1 MKFRLLPFF
10 LIAAMTVFVACSDD
24 DDDNGPV
31 TPDYDIVVSDMV
43 PISGPIGSDVR
54 IKGSNFG
61 TDPAEMN
68 ITFGGIAVTPV
79 SMTDTEITIRVPAD
93 LPIGTTS
100 ILVQRQTGKIVTL
113 QFTVEDPIVGK
124 WLSEG
129 TDVAPLLYNPPFN
142 IRSIEATFKS
152 DGSYIVVQ
160 TDSSDVS
167 STLTGSY
174 VTADGGAAAPNDG
187 IRMVTVN
194 QGSPASITAEGIYE
208 VTVGASEVTMQYEI
222 AQTQPDIGVTKPTP
236 EGGFGSTANGA
247 IGTANVQNYVKID

>member
-31 TPDYDIVVSDMV
+31 TPNYDIVVSDMV
-43 PISGPIGSDVR
+43 PISGPIGSDVK

-68 ITFGGIAVTPV
+68 ITFGGIDVTPE
-79 SMTDTEITIRVPAD
+79 SMTDNEIIIRVPAE

-100 ILVQRQTGKIVTL
+100 IRVQRETGKIVTL

-124 WLSEG
+124 WLSENS
-129 TDVAPLLYNPPFN
+129 DIAPLLYNPPFN
-142 IRSIEATFKS
+142 VRKIEATFKS

-174 VTADGGAAAPNDG
+174 VTEDGEAPEPNDD
-187 IRMVTVN
+187 IRMITVN
-194 QGSPASITAEGIYE
+194 QGAPSSLTAEGIYE
-208 VTVGASEVTMQYEI
+208 VSVDTATVTMKYEVV
-222 AQTQPDIGVTKPTP
+222 QTQPDIGVTKPTP
-236 EGGFGSTANGA
+236 EAGFGSTAGGA

>member
-10 LIAAMTVFVACSDD
+10 LIAALTVFVACSDD
-24 DDDNGPV
+24 DDDDSPV
-31 TPDYDIVVSDMV
+31 NPNLDIVVSDMV
-43 PISGPIGSDVR
+43 PISGPIGSDVK

-68 ITFGGIAVTPV
+68 ITFGGINVTPE
-79 SMTDTEITIRVPAD
+79 SMTDKEIIIRVPAD

-100 ILVQRQTGKIVTL
+100 IRVQRQTGKIVTL

-129 TDVAPLLYNPPFN
+129 DDVAPLLYNPPFN
-142 IRSIEATFKS
+142 IRRIEATFKS

-167 STLTGSY
+167 GTLTGSY
-174 VTADGGAAAPNDG
+174 VTADGGAAAPNDD
-187 IRMVTVN
+187 IRMITVN
-194 QGSPASITAEGIYE
+194 QGAPTAFTAEGIYE
-208 VTVGASEVTMQYEI
+208 VTLVGSAVTMKYEI
-222 AQTQPDIGVTKPTP
+222 VQTEPDLGVTKPTP
-236 EGGFGSTANGA
+236 EAGFGSTANGA